1 MQAAE
6 TIPRGGQAPADLVEL
21 AGRPGPFATVYLGT
35 DPHLENAEQRSLQR
49 WRVQRDRLADQ
60 GAPEACLDA
69 IEELVGPAHLVGES
83 LAVIAD
89 AAGVIVVRHLAQAR
103 DDDRASWALLPD
115 LVPLLRWH
123 QDQIPYVLV
132 LADRGGADI
141 VAEHPGHRTL
151 EATAGDGDPERKSAP
166 GGWSQKRFQQRAEE
180 DWAATAREVA
190 AEVANA
196 ASRVGAEIVILGG
209 DARSTHLIHEHLPAD
224 LAARVRF
231 IDHGRALDGS
241 EEDRERE
248 VHRLVATAVAEA
260 SVALLESFKEER
272 GQHDR
277 ASEGLAATIDALNQA
292 AVEVLLIGDIDGPT
306 AWITIDSPVPVGIDA
321 ATAATGTETTPVEVP
336 ARDALIRAAFGTGA
350 AVRIIPTAGP
360 AAEGVGALLR
370 WSNHDAQ
377 TEGR

>member
-1 MQAAE
+1 
-6 TIPRGGQAPADLVEL
+6 
-21 AGRPGPFATVYLGT
+21 
-35 DPHLENAEQRSLQR
+35 LQR
-49 WRVQRDRLADQ
+49 WRVQRDQLAGQ
-60 GAPEACLDA
+60 GAPEPCLDA

-89 AAGVIVVRHLAQAR
+89 AGGVIVVRHLQQAR

-132 LADRGGADI
+132 LADHGGADI
-141 VAEHPGHRTL
+141 IAEHPGHRTL
-151 EATAGDGDPERKSAP
+151 HAEAGDGDPERKSAP
-166 GGWSQKRFQQRAEE
+166 GGWSQKRYQQRAEE
-180 DWAATAREVA
+180 DWAATARDVA
-190 AEVANA
+190 AEVATA
-196 ASRVGAEIVILGG
+196 AGRVGAEIVILGG
-209 DARSTHLIHEHLPAD
+209 DVRSTHLIHEQLPSD

-241 EEDRERE
+241 EDERERE
-248 VHRLVATAVAEA
+248 VHRLVATAVAES

-277 ASEGLAATIDALNQA
+277 AADGLAATVEALNRA
-292 AVEVLLIGDIDGPT
+292 AVEVLLIGDVEGPT
-306 AWITIDSPVPVGIDA
+306 AWVTVDSPVPVGIDA

-360 AAEGVGALLR
+360 AAEGIGALLR
-370 WSNHDAQ
+370 WSNQEAQ